1 MYDKYATKSNGTISV
16 SQIVDNIG
24 LQTKFQVLTKEPYH
38 YTVLNIYFRVYATKN
53 NSLGHQVKYLK
64 IYHSAHHRLLTQ
76 SVLHP

>member
-1 MYDKYATKSNGTISV
+1 MYTVKYITTISII
-16 SQIVDNIG
+16 QTIG
-24 LQTKFQVLTKEPYH
+24 VIGTQPKIQVLTREPYH

-64 IYHSAHHRLLTQ
+64 GYPSAHHRLLTQ